1 MWKKVLVREI
11 SKTAREISKTA
22 PAGTENTK
30 SRQQEKVKLQKIA
43 TLKRI

>member
-11 SKTAREISKTA
+11 SRTV
-22 PAGTENTK
+22 PAGTDNTK
-30 SRQQEKVKLQKIA
+30 SRQRGKVKLQKIA